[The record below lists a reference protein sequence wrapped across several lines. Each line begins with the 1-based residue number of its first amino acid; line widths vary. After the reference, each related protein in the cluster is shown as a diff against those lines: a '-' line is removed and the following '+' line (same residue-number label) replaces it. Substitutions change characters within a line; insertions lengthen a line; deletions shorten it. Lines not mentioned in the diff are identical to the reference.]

1 MIKGAKYKRNSKK
14 QPEEAGFF
22 DDFYLEWKTIQF
34 IERRKAR
41 SITRTVV
48 PDGPIGKKCGRWKHW
63 LGHDGKEGR
72 YVAADWYGCRTI
84 NVQEEKEDHVVK
96 QTTLT
101 TDEYEW
107 VCLVGGNSHQHQ
119 KYPLM
124 IELDEEVLTCH
135 ILDYYDLIPPE
146 GNTYVRE
153 WQDGYYLGPEAAEH
167 WNN

>member
-34 IERRKAR
+34 IERRKVR
-41 SITRTVV
+41 SIT
-48 PDGPIGKKCGRWKHW
+48 
-63 LGHDGKEGR
+63 
-72 YVAADWYGCRTI
+72 
-84 NVQEEKEDHVVK
+84 QVVK

-124 IELDEEVLTCH
+124 IELGEEVLTCH
-135 ILDYYDLIPPE
+135 ILDYYDLVPPE
-146 GNTYVRE
+146 GNTYVGE
-153 WQDGYYLGPEAAEH
+153 WQDDYSLGPE
-167 WNN
+167 NDGLPN